1 MPLKRGRLKPEDEVK
16 IVKNYVYLKDNF
28 DPSDGALDYMIG
40 ALVFDAHDNDKVR
53 NGGENT
59 QRGRVERFI
68 EILQNS
74 GTDAIAGSNT
84 KQKVKKYDFYFWITA
99 GVVICCCV
107 LLLAKL
113 YALWLNFKT
122 NT

>member
-40 ALVFDAHDNDKVR
+40 AMVFDTHDNDKVR

-59 QRGRVERFI
+59 QKGRTERFI

-74 GTDAIAGSNT
+74 GTDAFAGSNSNT
-84 KQKVKKYDFYFWITA
+84 KQKIKKYDFHF
-99 GVVICCCV
+99 
-107 LLLAKL
+107 
-113 YALWLNFKT
+113 
-122 NT
+122 